1 MISMPVKSRE
11 IAQFVEAFMKR
22 GLIAA
27 VCLVLFVS
35 RLAGAAGFESLEA
48 QVKEYR
54 IPNGLTFLV
63 LERHDAPV
71 FSYVTYVDAGSVD
84 DLPGTT
90 GIAHMFEHMAF
101 KGTPTVG
108 TKDFAVEQ
116 EAMKNVDKA
125 VAALNAELDKRQAA
139 DSTRIAAL
147 TAAVKDAEKKAQEYV
162 VSNDFSKILEEN
174 GVVDL
179 NAGTFTDW
187 TQYSFSLPSNR
198 LELWAR
204 LEGDRLTQP
213 VMREFYTERDVVYEE
228 RRFDESSPVGRLFS
242 AWLAASFD
250 DHPYGKDVIGYASD
264 LKRITREDAMNF
276 RRKYYVAPNITIAL
290 VGDVR
295 FDDVKRLA
303 DTYFSNVPGGDDPPP
318 LRTVEPRHDSE
329 VRVIHEE
336 DAQPVVLIGYH
347 IPGGGDPDWF
357 AADILSDVVG
367 SGRTS
372 RLYKRLVKEDK
383 IAAQT
388 GASAGFIGDKY
399 PTLLFVQAVVA
410 KDAAPESVE
419 AAIYQELD
427 RVSSAG
433 PTADELKKIK
443 TRAQASVIREMR
455 SNSGLAEELAT
466 YEEKWGDWH
475 KLFRY
480 LKELDKVTPADVQ
493 RVSKETFRPGNRV
506 VGILRHPRMAA
517 AQGGSK

>member
-1 MISMPVKSRE
+1 
-11 IAQFVEAFMKR
+11 MKH
-22 GLIAA
+22 GLITAA
-27 VCLVLFVS
+27 CFML
-35 RLAGAAGFESLEA
+35 LAAPAAYPAGFESLES
-48 QVKEYR
+48 QVKEYSL
-54 IPNGLTFLV
+54 PNGLTFLV

-71 FSYVTYVDAGSVD
+71 FSYMTYVDAGSVD

-90 GIAHMFEHMAF
+90 GVAHMFEHMAF

-108 TKDFAVEQ
+108 TKDFAAEQ
-116 EAMKNVDKA
+116 AAMKNVDTA
-125 VAALNAELDKRQAA
+125 VAALSAEQDKRQAA
-139 DSTRIAAL
+139 DSTRIATL
-147 TAAVKDAEKKAQEYV
+147 TGAVKEAEKKAQEYV

-174 GVVDL
+174 GVVGL

-187 TQYSFSLPSNR
+187 TQYSYSLPSNR

-228 RRFDESSPVGRLFS
+228 RRFEESSPVGRLFS

-250 DHPYGKDVIGYASD
+250 AHPYGKDIIGYASD
-264 LKRITREDAMNF
+264 LKRITREDAWNF
-276 RRKYYVAPNITIAL
+276 HKKYYVASNMTIAI

-295 FDDVKRLA
+295 FEDVKQLA
-303 DTYFSNVPGGDDPPP
+303 DKYFANVPGGDDPPP

-336 DAQPVVLIGYH
+336 DAQPVVVIGYH

-357 AADILSDVVG
+357 PADILADVIG

-372 RLYKRLVKEDK
+372 RLYKRLVKQDK
-383 IAAQT
+383 IAAQI

-399 PTLLFVQAVVA
+399 PTLLFVQAVVT
-410 KDAAPESVE
+410 KDATPDAVES
-419 AAIYQELD
+419 AIYEELN
-427 RVSSAG
+427 RVTKDG
-433 PTADELKKIK
+433 PTAEELKKLK
-443 TRAQASVIREMR
+443 TRAQASFIREMR

-480 LKELDKVTPADVQ
+480 LKSLDKVTPADVQ
-493 RVSKETFRPGNRV
+493 RMSQETFRPGNRV
-506 VGILRHPRMAA
+506 VGILRHPETAA
-517 AQGGSK
+517 AEGGSK

>member
-1 MISMPVKSRE
+1 
-11 IAQFVEAFMKR
+11 MKN

-27 VCLVLFVS
+27 ACLFGLSVRPAFP
-35 RLAGAAGFESLEA
+35 AGFESLES

-54 IPNGLTFLV
+54 LANGLTFLV

-90 GIAHMFEHMAF
+90 GVAHMFEHMAF

-108 TKDFAVEQ
+108 TKDYAAEQ
-116 EAMKNVDKA
+116 GAMKNVDEA
-125 VAALNAELDKRQAA
+125 VAALNAEQDKRQAA
-139 DSTRIAAL
+139 DSTKIAAL
-147 TAAVKDAEKKAQEYV
+147 TAAVKEAEKKAQEFV
-162 VSNDFSKILEEN
+162 ISNDFSKILEEN

-204 LEGDRLTQP
+204 LEGDRLTNP
-213 VMREFYTERDVVYEE
+213 VMREYYTERDVVYEE
-228 RRFDESSPVGRLFS
+228 RRFEESSPVGRLFS
-242 AWLAASFD
+242 EWLAASFD
-250 DHPYGKDVIGYASD
+250 AHPYGKDVIGYSSD
-264 LKRITREDAMNF
+264 LKRITREDAWSF
-276 RRKYYVAPNITIAL
+276 RKKYYVGSNMTVAI
-290 VGDVR
+290 VGDVT
-295 FDDVKRLA
+295 FADVKRIA
-303 DTYFSNVPGGDDPPP
+303 DTYFANVPAGNDPPP

-336 DAQPVVLIGYH
+336 DAQPIVIIGYH
-347 IPGGGDPDWF
+347 IPSAGDPDWF
-357 AADILSDVVG
+357 ASDILSDVVG

-372 RLYKRLVKEDK
+372 RLYKRLVKQDK
-383 IAAQT
+383 IAAQV

-410 KDAAPESVE
+410 KDATTDAVES
-419 AAIYQELD
+419 AIYQELN
-427 RVSSAG
+427 RVSTEG
-433 PTADELKKIK
+433 PTADEIKKIK
-443 TRAQASVIREMR
+443 TRDQASFIRGLR
-455 SNSGLAEELAT
+455 SNAGLAEQLAT

-480 LKELDKVTPADVQ
+480 MKALDQVTPADVK
-493 RVSKETFRPGNRV
+493 RVSEETFRPGNRV
-506 VGILRHPRMAA
+506 VGILRHPETAAA

>member
-1 MISMPVKSRE
+1 MQVNCTGQKYAALWMMA
-11 IAQFVEAFMKR
+11 IAIACLFGLSVRPAFP
-22 GLIAA
+22 
-27 VCLVLFVS
+27 
-35 RLAGAAGFESLEA
+35 AGFESLES

-54 IPNGLTFLV
+54 LANGLTFLV

-90 GIAHMFEHMAF
+90 GVAHMFEHMAF

-108 TKDFAVEQ
+108 TKDYAAEQ
-116 EAMKNVDKA
+116 GAMKNVDEA
-125 VAALNAELDKRQAA
+125 VAALNAEQDKRQAA
-139 DSTRIAAL
+139 DSTKIAAL
-147 TAAVKDAEKKAQEYV
+147 TAAVKEAEKKAQEYV
-162 VSNDFSKILEEN
+162 ISNDFSKILEEN

-204 LEGDRLTQP
+204 LEGDRLTNP
-213 VMREFYTERDVVYEE
+213 VMREYYTERDVVYEE
-228 RRFDESSPVGRLFS
+228 RRFEESSPVGRLFS
-242 AWLAASFD
+242 EWLAASFD
-250 DHPYGKDVIGYASD
+250 AHPYGKDVIGYSSD
-264 LKRITREDAMNF
+264 LKRITREDAWSF
-276 RRKYYVAPNITIAL
+276 RKKYYVGSNMTVAI
-290 VGDVR
+290 VGDVT
-295 FDDVKRLA
+295 FADVKRIA
-303 DTYFSNVPGGDDPPP
+303 DTYFANVPAGNDPPP

-336 DAQPVVLIGYH
+336 DAQPIVIIGYH
-347 IPGGGDPDWF
+347 IPSAGDPDWF
-357 AADILSDVVG
+357 ASDILSDVVG

-372 RLYKRLVKEDK
+372 RLYKRLVKQDK
-383 IAAQT
+383 IAAQV

-410 KDAAPESVE
+410 KDATTDAVES
-419 AAIYQELD
+419 AIYQELN
-427 RVSSAG
+427 RVSTEG
-433 PTADELKKIK
+433 PTADEIKKIK
-443 TRAQASVIREMR
+443 TRDQASFIRGLR
-455 SNSGLAEELAT
+455 SNAGLAEQLAT

-480 LKELDKVTPADVQ
+480 MKALDQVTPADVK
-493 RVSKETFRPGNRV
+493 RVSEETFRPGNRV
-506 VGILRHPRMAA
+506 VGILRHPETAAA